1 MRKHNKSYSLFQ
13 KTTSIFLMLTLFW
26 LTVSTPFVIAAQQE
40 IAKHEKAKA
49 AVTTSTGCDDENTED
64 SSNSNV
70 EEKVP
75 GATNLT
81 EEFLHEHHTAHY
93 FFTVISLYH
102 KLENA
107 DTYTAFHGEL
117 LVPPPNVA

>member
-1 MRKHNKSYSLFQ
+1 
-13 KTTSIFLMLTLFW
+13 MLTLFW

-40 IAKHEKAKA
+40 IAKQEKSKA
-49 AVTTSTGCDDENTED
+49 TVTSSTGCEDENTED
-64 SSNSNV
+64 SGNSNV

-81 EEFLHEHHTAHY
+81 EEFLHEHHSTQY

-107 DTYTAFHGEL
+107 GTYIAFHGEL